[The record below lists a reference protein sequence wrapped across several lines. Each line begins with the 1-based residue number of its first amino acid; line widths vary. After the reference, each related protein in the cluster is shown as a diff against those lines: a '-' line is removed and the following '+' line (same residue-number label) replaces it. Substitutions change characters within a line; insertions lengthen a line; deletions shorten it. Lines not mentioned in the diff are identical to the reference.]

1 MSPDYSQESRMIDQ
15 PSAFEEIEH
24 TADVSLRLRGRDLS
38 DLLRQAALGL
48 TSLLVTD
55 PAAIPVTQTEHFDLT
70 AYDAESLLVNWLS
83 ELAYWAESEGV
94 VFSQFDLS
102 RVTPTHLQAVARG
115 GHVLALNKYIK
126 AVTYHNL
133 KIIETTG
140 GLETTVVFDV

>member
-1 MSPDYSQESRMIDQ
+1 MPN
-15 PSAFEEIEH
+15 PPAAFEEIEH
-24 TADVSLRLRGRDLS
+24 TADVSLRIHGRDLS
-38 DLLRQAALGL
+38 DLLRHAAEGMA
-48 TSLLVTD
+48 SLLVAD
-55 PAAIPVTQTEHFDLT
+55 PAIIPVTQEEHFDLT

-102 RVTPTHLQAVARG
+102 HVTPTHLRAVARG
-115 GHVLALNKYIK
+115 ERVSNLNKYIK

-133 KIIETTG
+133 KIIETAE